1 MKYYFTTIIKGNFD
15 IIIDKVTNELKKEG
29 FGVLTTINIQQTLKN
44 KLDVTFKKYT
54 ILGACNPS
62 FAYKALQA
70 EDKIGTMLPCN
81 IIVQEI
87 AVNTIEVSAINP
99 LVSMQAV
106 NNNQLED
113 IAKEVSNKLENVIK
127 NMHNEK

>member
-1 MKYYFTTIIKGNFD
+1 
-15 IIIDKVTNELKKEG
+15 
-29 FGVLTTINIQQTLKN
+29 
-44 KLDVTFKKYT
+44 
-54 ILGACNPS
+54 
-62 FAYKALQA
+62 
-70 EDKIGTMLPCN
+70 MLPCN